1 VIDVLQVYF
10 EPIQSGQTTHV
21 ISLSHELRRRGYRV
35 TVAMPKNLL
44 VSHKAIQQVGV
55 YVFQLEM
62 RKILWRPSALHSIGQ
77 LVRKASIV
85 HVHSQEAGL
94 VVRLVNRLVGSKAIV
109 YTPQTVD
116 IRQKR
121 YQNVYQFVEKMLA
134 IVTHKIISVNSSDR
148 NRLIQWGIPEHKVVT
163 IPNGIDLSKFN
174 NKVNLESIRQ
184 QLGLVGS
191 GPVVMQI
198 GRLTEQKDPL
208 SFVHGAAQI
217 AKLSPNAQFVLL
229 GEGPLRS
236 RLVSF
241 ISDYGLEGR
250 IHLAGYHEDAWK
262 FIPVSDVVTL
272 TSRWEGLPYSLMEA
286 MGWAKPIVT
295 TSVNGCSDLVCHVE
309 SGFLVA
315 PGDITSWVQHVEYL
329 LHHSDKAQEM
339 GCKGRALLRS
349 RFSLN
354 AMVDQVEALYTE
366 LLNSNKP
373 GL

>member
-1 VIDVLQVYF
+1 VIDVLHVYY

-21 ISLSHELRRRGYRV
+21 LSLSYELSRRGFRV
-35 TVAMPKNLL
+35 TVVVPEHLKQSCQAF
-44 VSHKAIQQVGV
+44 QQTGV
-55 YVFQLEM
+55 RIVPLKM
-62 RKILWRPSALHSIGQ
+62 RKLFWNPSALFF
-77 LVRKASIV
+77 LVRLIRESSIV

-94 VVRLVNRLVGSKAIV
+94 VVRIVNRVFCRKPIV

-121 YQNVYQFVEKMLA
+121 YHNVYQFVEKMLA

-295 TSVNGCSDLVCHVE
+295 TSVNGCSDLVCHGE